1 MDTQNSI
8 SLRIEQAMNA
18 YSKSKGKKISWHNLT
33 MMVGKSR
40 SASTKWKKGCIAKE
54 TIKDI
59 ATLLEVSAEWLI
71 YGNGS
76 IYSDNSSGDHDVM
89 YLEIGHTYAKFILN
103 AKKCT
108 ELRNSL
114 NELCANNSVFS
125 LMKNNEKISEIQ
137 DKLAELQTNQTLLKN
152 KLQAFEK
159 EITE

>member
-1 MDTQNSI
+1 MQ
-8 SLRIEQAMNA
+8 A
-18 YSKSKGKKISWHNLT
+18 YSESKGEKISWHNIT
-33 MMVGKSR
+33 EKIGKSR
-40 SASTKWKKGCIAKE
+40 SASTNWKKGRIAKD

-76 IYSDNSSGDHDVM
+76 MYSDCSSGDHDVM
-89 YLEIGHTYAKFILN
+89 YLEIGYTYAKFILN

-114 NELCANNSVFS
+114 NGLCANNSVFS
-125 LMKNNEKISEIQ
+125 LMENNEKISEIQ
-137 DKLAELQTNQTLLKN
+137 EKLAELQSNQTFLKN

-159 EITE
+159 EIIE